1 MSRVVSAVAVIA
13 AMVGAVAIAAEPD
26 KKVKYVAPAG
36 FAGHAWG
43 ELRTNFTRLPD
54 TPIGVGAAWMN
65 ARVKSTTFDCIP
77 VATIGPQMSGAIGGC
92 DFRATLDTLRK
103 TYEGG
108 GFYVLSEYSLDEQGF
123 RFGDSDPVVL
133 HPVVYQFC
141 ANWYETK
148 RESPPK
154 FDEMNKFCG
163 MRLMFRSETR
173 EELKGKPLAYVTNYD
188 RVFDKLLA
196 KFGRPSGYQ
205 RRGRVLI
212 ETLEGDSGDAGDRR
226 FEIRRWCPS
235 RDGSGMRIG
244 CDASVTLAL
253 DPTTGVGTVLYSA
266 PMLWEFAYARRLNGN
281 KDDRLYKML
290 HARE

>member
-1 MSRVVSAVAVIA
+1 MTRIVSIA
-13 AMVGAVAIAAEPD
+13 AAILLAFCTAASAAEPEPRI
-26 KKVKYVAPAG
+26 KYVAPEG
-36 FAGHAWG
+36 FSGKKWG
-43 ELRTNFTRLPD
+43 DLRSTFTRLPE

-65 ARVKSTTFDCIP
+65 SREKSSTFDCIP
-77 VATIGPQMSGAIGGC
+77 IGAIGPQITGAIGGC
-92 DFRATLDTLRK
+92 DFQATLLTLRK
-103 TYEGG
+103 QYEGG
-108 GFYVLSEYSLDEQGF
+108 GFYVLSEFAIDEQGF

-148 RESPPK
+148 RDTPPD

-173 EELKGKPLAYVTNYD
+173 EDLKGKPMDYVTDYD
-188 RVFDKLLA
+188 RVFEKLLA

-212 ETLEGDSGDAGDRR
+212 ETLEGDSGDASDRR
-226 FEIRRWCPS
+226 FQIWRWCPS
-235 RDGSGMRIG
+235 RDGGGMKIG
-244 CDASVTLAL
+244 CEASVTLAL
-253 DPTTGVGTVLYSA
+253 DPTTGVGTVLYST
-266 PMLWEFAYARRLNGN
+266 PILWEFAFARRTNGN

-290 HARE
+290 HAKE

>member
-1 MSRVVSAVAVIA
+1 MIRIVSIA
-13 AMVGAVAIAAEPD
+13 SLVFLAFCTAAGAAEPE
-26 KKVKYVAPAG
+26 KRVKYVAPDG
-36 FAGHAWG
+36 FAGHKWG
-43 ELRTNFTRLPD
+43 DLRSTFSRLPEA
-54 TPIGVGAAWMN
+54 PIGVGAAWMN
-65 ARVKSTTFDCIP
+65 ARVKSTSFDCIP
-77 VATIGPQMSGAIGGC
+77 VSTIGPQISGAIGGC

-108 GFYVLSEYSLDEQGF
+108 GFYVLSEYSIDEQGF
-123 RFGDSDPVVL
+123 RFGDTDPVVL

-148 RESPPK
+148 RETPPK

-173 EELKGKPLAYVTNYD
+173 EELKGKPLDHVTVYD
-188 RVFDKLLA
+188 RVFDKLLG
-196 KFGRPSGYQ
+196 KFGRPSGYSK
-205 RRGRVLI
+205 RGRVVI
-212 ETLEGDSGDAGDRR
+212 ETLEGDSGDASERR
-226 FEIRRWCPS
+226 FQIWRWCPS

-253 DPTTGVGTVLYSA
+253 DPTTGVGTVLYSS
-266 PMLWEFAYARRLNGN
+266 PLLWEFAYARRLNGN